1 MKPVF
6 GMQIVQTDERG
17 RIRIPQAYQ
26 KAFGEVELYGFKNR
40 KGDYLSIFGE
50 DTLDDIMARMS
61 GGIGIEEDDSV
72 GDARDIYKNIFLLQ
86 SDKQGRFTLPSHLRD
101 ELKIS
106 KEVLFIG
113 MGKKIEMWDKL
124 VYEEYEKNRKGKQA
138 GGSFMIDGKPLT
150 Y

>member
-1 MKPVF
+1 MKLVF
-6 GMQIVQTDERG
+6 GTQIVQTDERG
-17 RIRIPQAYQ
+17 RIRIPQIYQ
-26 KAFGEVELYGFKNR
+26 NAFGDVTLFGFKNQ

-50 DTLDDIMARMS
+50 DTLEDMMSRMS
-61 GGIGIEEDDSV
+61 GGIGVEEDDSV
-72 GDARDIYKNIFLLQ
+72 GDAREIYSKIFVLQ
-86 SDKQGRFTLPSHLRD
+86 NDKQGRFTLPSHLRE

-106 KEVLFIG
+106 KEVVFIG

-124 VYEEYEKNRKGKQA
+124 VFEEYEKNRKGKQA